1 MQIDG
6 VERDRSSRSVS
17 TASCIIIIRATQK
30 KMMSNP
36 VTRIEVGKYF
46 ANSGVCS
53 GQPSVPI
60 GQRPEEN
67 QVSSTSGSRQIG

>member
-1 MQIDG
+1 M
-6 VERDRSSRSVS
+6 SPT

-30 KMMSNP
+30 NRMSCP
-36 VTRIEVGKYF
+36 VTSTEVGKYF
-46 ANSGVCS
+46 CSSGVGS

-67 QVSSTSGSRQIG
+67 QVSRTSGSRQTG